1 MAFSAPVSAFRAI
14 WQSFG
19 TPFKASSL
27 PVRAFS
33 TSTES
38 TSVDAVVIG
47 AGVVGLAAARALA
60 EQGREVVVLE
70 SADAIGTSTSSRNS
84 EVIHA
89 GIYYPPG
96 SLKAKLCVAGR
107 NRIYDY
113 CEAHNVPYKR
123 IGKILVAADESQLDD
138 LRRYKQTAQKNGV
151 ELEWL
156 EGNEAKAKE
165 PALRCVAALWSP
177 MTGIVDS
184 HQLMLAY
191 QSDAEKKGAAVALN
205 SRLLS
210 GTLSGAKKTLR
221 IGDNKTGAFCSLT
234 TDVIINA
241 AGLQAQ
247 EVAAAFVDFPRQ
259 HVPRRYL
266 ARGCYFTLSGKSPFR
281 HLIYPM
287 PENGGLG
294 AHLTLDLANQAK
306 FGPDVEWV
314 DSIDYTVDPGRAETF
329 YSKIRHYW
337 PGLPDGA
344 LQPSYSGIR
353 PKISAPGEKNAD
365 FLIQGPKD
373 HGICGLVNLFGIES
387 PGLTASLSIGDYVAE
402 LLEP

>member
-1 MAFSAPVSAFRAI
+1 
-14 WQSFG
+14 
-19 TPFKASSL
+19 
-27 PVRAFS
+27 
-33 TSTES
+33 
-38 TSVDAVVIG
+38 
-47 AGVVGLAAARALA
+47 
-60 EQGREVVVLE
+60 GREVVILE

-89 GIYYPPG
+89 GGIYYPPG
-96 SLKAKLCVAGR
+96 SLKAKLCVEGR

-113 CEAHNVPYKR
+113 CEAHDVPYKC
-123 IGKILVAADESQLDD
+123 IGKILVASDESQLDD
-138 LRRYKQTAQKNGV
+138 LRRYKETALRNGV

-156 EGNEAKAKE
+156 EESEAKARE

-191 QSDAEKKGAAVALN
+191 QSDAERNGATVALN
-205 SRLLS
+205 SSMLS
-210 GTLSGAKKTLR
+210 GTVSGTKKTLQ
-221 IGDNKTGAFCSLT
+221 IGDSKTGEVSALT

-247 EVAAAFVDFPRQ
+247 QVAASFSDFPQ
-259 HVPRRYL
+259 DHVPKRYL
-266 ARGCYFTLSGKSPFR
+266 ARGCYFILSGKSPFR

-314 DSIDYTVDPGRAETF
+314 DSIDYTVDPKRAENF

-344 LQPSYSGIR
+344 LQPSYSGKWIR
-353 PKISAPGEKNAD
+353 PKISGPGEKNAD
-365 FLIQGPKD
+365 FLIQGPTD
-373 HGICGLVNLFGIES
+373 HGIAGLVNLFGIES
-387 PGLTASLSIGDYVAE
+387 PGLTASLSIGDHVAK
-402 LLEP
+402 LLES